1 MRTGIS
7 SPILALSGGRPQWEH
22 DADIKT
28 LTHVFTTADR
38 LGYEFMT
45 APDHIAVPPGLERGE
60 RFYDALSTF
69 SFLASV
75 TSRIRFLPYVL
86 VIGFSHPLEYAKRW
100 GTLDYLSG
108 GRVTLGFG
116 VGNLREEFDMLGVPF
131 DDRGARADDALKA
144 LRASLGK
151 RVVSYHGEYYQ
162 FDDMVIDPHATQ
174 EHLPIWIGG
183 HSKRALRRAVTLA
196 DGWCPAPVNFR
207 GPDWDQLKSMLGE
220 VDLPEGFDVLVG
232 PIEPLDPMGNPEQVR
247 EVLGTAAENGG
258 TVFRLTVKHN
268 SMAEYLDQ
276 LAAYAELAGLAIEK

>member
-22 DADIKT
+22 AADIKT

-151 RVVSYHGEYYQ
+151 RVASYRGEYYQ

-247 EVLGTAAENGG
+247 DVLGTATENGG

-276 LAAYAELAGLAIEK
+276 LAAYAELAGLAIE

>member
-22 DADIKT
+22 DATVADIVK
-28 LTHVFTTADR
+28 VFGTADK

-45 APDHIAVPPGLERGE
+45 APDHIAVPPGIERGE
-60 RFYDALSTF
+60 RFYDALATF
-69 SFLASV
+69 SYLASV
-75 TSRIRFLPYVL
+75 TERIRFLPYVL

-100 GTLDYLSG
+100 GTLDHLSG

-144 LRASLGK
+144 LRAGLGK
-151 RVVSYHGEYYQ
+151 REVTYRGEY
-162 FDDMVIDPHATQ
+162 FRFENMVVDPHAVQ

-196 DGWCPAPVNFR
+196 DGWCPAPVSFR
-207 GPDWDQLKSMLGE
+207 GPDWAKLKAMLDE
-220 VDLPEGFDVLVG
+220 VDKPDGFDVLVG
-232 PIEPLDPMGNPEQVR
+232 PIGALDPIGNPGEVQ
-247 EVLGTAAENGG
+247 EVLGTAAEHGG
-258 TVFRLTVKHN
+258 TVFRLNVRHS

-276 LAAYAELAGLAIEK
+276 LTAYAELVGLDIQR